1 MANPLNQCG
10 ARPKGPVLRASTYTT
25 SGIVYPGDC
34 CVLVSDGT
42 VAVAAAGAVTLVGVA
57 LSYAAS
63 GGEVLIADDPAQRFI
78 MSSDDGTIDAATDF
92 NLNYAITATAGSTA
106 YRISRQRID
115 GNTGVTDSNYQQK
128 VLKLYPAIKNDLGA
142 FASECEFI
150 INNHAYKGQTGQLG
164 V

>member
-1 MANPLNQCG
+1 MATPLNQCG

-25 SGIVYPGDC
+25 SGILYPGDLAI
-34 CVLVSDGT
+34 LVNDGT
-42 VAVAAAGAVTLVGVA
+42 VVVATAGAVTCVGVC

-78 MSSDDGTIDAATDF
+78 MTSDDSAIDAATDF

-115 GNTGVTDSNYQQK
+115 GSTGVTDTNYQLK
-128 VLKLYPAIKNDLGA
+128 VLKLYPAVKNDLGA
-142 FASECEFI
+142 GAECEFI
-150 INNHAYKGQTGQLG
+150 INNHAYKGGTGQLG